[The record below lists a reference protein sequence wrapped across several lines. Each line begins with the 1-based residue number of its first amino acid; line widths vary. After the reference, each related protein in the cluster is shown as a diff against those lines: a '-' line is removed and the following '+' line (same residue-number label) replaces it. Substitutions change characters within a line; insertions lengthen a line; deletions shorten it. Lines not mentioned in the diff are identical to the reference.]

1 MLTLKQMLK
10 YELLAFR
17 FIQITNFIMKCT
29 EDQELTVIDNL
40 DSMDISSSDL
50 AHIDPDAVAIKLDSL
65 PNEVL
70 LHILGRS

>member
-1 MLTLKQMLK
+1 
-10 YELLAFR
+10 
-17 FIQITNFIMKCT
+17 MKCT

-50 AHIDPDAVAIKLDSL
+50 AQIDPDAVAIKLDSL

-70 LHILGRS
+70 LHILGWS

>member
-1 MLTLKQMLK
+1 MV
-10 YELLAFR
+10 FR

-29 EDQELTVIDNL
+29 EDQELTVINCL

-50 AHIDPDAVAIKLDSL
+50 AQIDPDAVAIKLDSL

-70 LHILGRS
+70 LHILGLSFSF

>member
-17 FIQITNFIMKCT
+17 FIQITKFIMKCT
-29 EDQELTVIDNL
+29 EDQELTVIDCL

>member
-1 MLTLKQMLK
+1 MLTPKQMLK

-17 FIQITNFIMKCT
+17 FIQIINFIMKCT
-29 EDQELTVIDNL
+29 EDQELAVIDNL